1 MTSQVLQDA
10 LKAHEGF
17 ITAQPKQYRFILP
30 LLRLLAE
37 GKPVELRHLASVAHC
52 SLEEIQAVLPSSDVE
67 VDQAGNIVGWGLS
80 LVPTPHQFH
89 LGETIL
95 STWCALDA
103 LAFPALIG
111 RTAQVVSRCPAT
123 GKAVSLTV
131 TPTHIECLE
140 PASAVVS
147 VRAPGADTDLCHVRG
162 GFCLQGHFF
171 AAREVASAWP
181 SLHPQAVLLS
191 VEEAASL
198 GRILARQILALEQEP
213 EGYNQYTIEIPTER
227 RIVHE

>member
-1 MTSQVLQDA
+1 MTSHALQEA
-10 LKAHEGF
+10 IKAHEGF
-17 ITAQPKQYRFILP
+17 LTAQPEQYRFSLA

-37 GKPVELRHLASVAHC
+37 GKPVEPRHLASVAQC

-80 LVPTPHQFH
+80 LVPTPHQVD
-89 LGETIL
+89 LGETAL

-103 LAFPALIG
+103 LTFPALIG

-123 GKAVSLTV
+123 GKTVSLTV
-131 TPTHIECLE
+131 TPTHIERLE

-147 VRAPGADTDLCHVRG
+147 ARAPGADTDLCHVRG

-171 AAREVASAWP
+171 ATREAAATWP

-198 GRILARQILALEQEP
+198 GRSLARRILAFEQESD
-213 EGYNQYTIEIPTER
+213 N
-227 RIVHE
+227 HEYSI